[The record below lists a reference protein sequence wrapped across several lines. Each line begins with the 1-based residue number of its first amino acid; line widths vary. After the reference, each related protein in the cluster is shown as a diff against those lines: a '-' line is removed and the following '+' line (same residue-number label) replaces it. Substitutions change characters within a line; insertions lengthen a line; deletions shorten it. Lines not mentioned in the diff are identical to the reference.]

1 MTYRLAK
8 RLNGLATIV
17 LAILLL
23 LVDECASQC
32 QIPDELIG
40 EFYSYENGYET
51 FTNIYPSGLI
61 KRKQYS
67 REAGAGASGDS
78 ISTLR
83 LQLDEQGSC
92 MSMTKFYWKQWHPSR
107 WHYKMHYRPTSGV
120 VKDCSQCVELYVRTS
135 SVLEMRRSSCN
146 NNPKKNFTELCEEI
160 AETSSFITLFNRT
173 YQAQECRS
181 TIYGT
186 YQFQ

>member
-1 MTYRLAK
+1 MCK
-8 RLNGLATIV
+8 IK
-17 LAILLL
+17 L
-23 LVDECASQC
+23 LVLLVVSCSCLVNELSGQC
-32 QIPDELIG
+32 VIPDELVG

-51 FTNIYPSGLI
+51 FSNIYPSGLI

-120 VKDCSQCVELYVRTS
+120 VKDCSQCVELYVRTT
-135 SVLEMRRSSCN
+135 SVLEVRRSSCN